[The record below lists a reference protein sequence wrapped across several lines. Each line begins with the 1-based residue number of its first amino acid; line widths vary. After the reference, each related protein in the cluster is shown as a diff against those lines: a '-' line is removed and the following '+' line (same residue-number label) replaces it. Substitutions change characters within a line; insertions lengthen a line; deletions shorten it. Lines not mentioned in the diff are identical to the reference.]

1 MSNIKRHLFS
11 LIILFLS
18 VETLAQTQGSSTD
31 SLLIQRLNRLEQRAD
46 SLEKA
51 LQETRA
57 RMVTHSQFE
66 GILRSIN
73 EDDQEFTDNDRR
85 SKRRALDSLF
95 KAAVKKPKQLTFTG
109 QFLNVFQ
116 WDGKFDNSINSVVG
130 TVDLF
135 AISSFGQNSLV
146 FINLQGVGG
155 NGPDKFFPNYSGFHG
170 GAGTTQSGDGLDRIN
185 ILEAWVEYSISNTS
199 ITMGKIDLTNYYD
212 PNSIANDEY
221 SQFLSNG
228 FVNSSA
234 LAAPGNGPGMSIN
247 TELLNNFTFQVG
259 VASND
264 NSGDQIFQ
272 GLFMIA
278 QLTESFNINNVEKG
292 AIRVYAYRNTEVKEG
307 WGFGVSG
314 DLRLTNKLYSYGR
327 YGQNLDSLAG
337 SFGVKRSWSGGLQ
350 LRNYQLFG
358 SASISTGLA
367 YGQTEGFSTMEGSDS
382 EQEKMIEAYLRFN
395 IKQAFFISPHVQ
407 SIWDAR
413 GQEGETITIFGLR
426 TRVAF

>member
-1 MSNIKRHLFS
+1 MKK
-11 LIILFLS
+11 LILAILFFACTEIVIGQVS
-18 VETLAQTQGSSTD
+18 ESKVD
-31 SLLIQRLNRLEQRAD
+31 SLIQRFERLEQRTD
-46 SLEKA
+46 SLDKA
-51 LQETRA
+51 LKDAKA

-73 EDDQEFTDNDRR
+73 EDDQEFTDQDRR

-95 KAAVKKPKQLTFTG
+95 KAAVNKPKQLTFTG

-116 WDGKFDNSINSVVG
+116 WDGKFDNSVNSVVG

-135 AISSFGQNSLV
+135 AISSFGKNSLV

-155 NGPDKFFPNYSGFHG
+155 DGPDKAFPNYSGFHA
-170 GAGTTQSGDGLDRIN
+170 GAGSTQGENGIDHIN
-185 ILEAWVEYSISNTS
+185 ILEAWVEYTIKNTS

-221 SQFLSNG
+221 SQFLTNA

-234 LAAPGNGPGMSIN
+234 LAAPGNSPGLTMN
-247 TELLNNFTFQVG
+247 TELLNNFTFQFG

-272 GLFMIA
+272 NLFLIA
-278 QLTESFNINNVEKG
+278 QLTESFKINNEEKG
-292 AIRVYAYRNTEVKEG
+292 AIRVYGYRNTEIDDG

-314 DLRLTNKLYSYGR
+314 DLRLTKKLYSYGR
-327 YGQNLDSLAG
+327 YGQNMDSLAG
-337 SFGVKRSWSGGLQ
+337 DFGVKHSWSGGLQ
-350 LRNYQLFG
+350 LRNYQLIG
-358 SASISTGLA
+358 SSSISTGVA
-367 YGQTEGFSTMEGSDS
+367 YGQTEGFSS
-382 EQEKMIEAYLRFN
+382 EEVSNTKSEKVIEAYLRFN

-407 SIWDAR
+407 VLRDAQ
-413 GQEGETITIFGLR
+413 GQEGENLTIFGLR